1 MSPSPFAALTEPF
14 TYAQALEA
22 GLSKHRFYQ
31 LRDEGEIQPLARGL
45 YLRAEPNLADID
57 LVEIAMRSPRATLCL
72 TSALVQH
79 GLSDAI
85 PRAHDVAIPRG
96 ARAPV
101 VSVPVQWH
109 RFDTAMFDVGRHSRR
124 LGRGVEIGVYSAE
137 RTILDAFRT
146 RRTEGN
152 ELGYEA
158 LKRWLRK
165 PGHQPSALLELSK
178 YFPRTTRSLRQALE
192 ILL

>member
-1 MSPSPFAALTEPF
+1 MSPSPFTSLPEPF

-22 GLSKHRFYQ
+22 GLSKHHFYQ
-31 LRDEGEIQPLARGL
+31 LRDEGEIQLLARGL
-45 YLRAEPNLADID
+45 YLRASSDIADID
-57 LVEIAMRSPRATLCL
+57 LVEIAMRSPQATLCL
-72 TSALVQH
+72 TSALVHH

-96 ARAPV
+96 TRAPA

-109 RFDTAMFDVGRHSRR
+109 RFDLPTFDIGRQTRRLSRR
-124 LGRGVEIGVYSAE
+124 VEIGLYSAE

-158 LKRWLRK
+158 LKRWLRL
-165 PGHQPSALLELSK
+165 PGHQPSTLLALSK
-178 YFPRTTRSLRQALE
+178 RFPRTTRPLRQALE